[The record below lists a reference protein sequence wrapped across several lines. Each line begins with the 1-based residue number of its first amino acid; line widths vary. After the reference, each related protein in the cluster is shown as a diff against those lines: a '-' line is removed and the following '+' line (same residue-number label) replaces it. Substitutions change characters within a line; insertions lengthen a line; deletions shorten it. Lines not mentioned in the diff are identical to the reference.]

1 MQYARGTEWR
11 IWDLHVHT
19 PESIENTYRSADN
32 SDVWDRYLKELANLP
47 GDIKVIGI
55 NDYWFFDG
63 YRRVR
68 EAFDAGKLPNLE
80 QIFPVLEVR
89 CDTFSG
95 AGGDLSRINLHIIGD
110 PEIPIDRLKAQ
121 LDPLLTATYQL
132 TPNAEPTTWSQF
144 VTRDSMHQLG
154 QEVIA
159 ATPEDKRQGL
169 RPLRTGFNNLNVS
182 FEKLRE
188 GILNNSLLRDHTL
201 LAIGKIEWAKIK
213 WTQGTAANKK
223 HLINSVDAVFTASP
237 SNESFDKSRQSL
249 LEGGVNAKL
258 LDCSDAHSFMDC
270 GLDNRLG
277 QCRTWI
283 NADPTF
289 KGLRH
294 ALHEYDSRVTT
305 AERPPVQTRM
315 VTAPK
320 SILTS
325 IKVRPRNENAPDPL
339 FDVDLPINSGFS
351 VIIGNKGQGKSALLD
366 TMASAANS
374 DRDKDFSFLTEARFR
389 SGGGKLADQYE
400 AEADWSDGTHTK
412 VSLNDRFDPSSP
424 SLVDYLPQTLIEKVC
439 SADPNSVEKQGFEH
453 EIERVLF
460 RHIPAAK
467 RRGASSLRSFL
478 DDAAE
483 PEQTSLKKARLEIRE
498 AAEHIENLRARGKE
512 LDELGLT
519 KRNQLIV
526 ADIRTLDRRI
536 ADIDSILGGGTS
548 AGVAEQPVPADPLTA
563 AAAALQESDRVVRD
577 AEPKLVELAKRRS
590 EGLRKN
596 LLLQNQ
602 IEQLS
607 TSAEDLRQELGLQD
621 GLLTVTYRPEV
632 FQSWLTSMTEDEK
645 KAEDALA
652 ELRAKRQSNEANV
665 AEIRAALKAESEENQ
680 VLIQEQSDLRNR
692 RVTLVGDP
700 SDIQSLEGI
709 KVLIE
714 EEADIPK
721 QLATAHE
728 SLESAFKAVHSAL
741 LAIMSAQEAAYRPAA
756 DFVAAKDLAN
766 DIDLEFAVELRVR
779 GFVDKWVGQVNRQ
792 KLGDFHDLDSPMR
805 DTNILGDIALGDAD
819 SLFSALKNLEDR
831 LCTIRGAASGD
842 SRSLQSIMRTGQKS
856 ADLLS
861 WVYGLEWLQ
870 SQYVIR
876 SEGRELSELSPGQ
889 RGLVLLLFY
898 LLVDLADRPLLLDQ
912 PEENLDNQTVKR
924 ILVPALKDASLR
936 RQVVAVTHNPNFAVV
951 GDADQIIVAEKVG
964 DQFVYVSG
972 SLASLGIGSSTIDVL
987 EGTRE
992 AFKNRN
998 LKYDRVVGRS

>member
-11 IWDLHVHT
+11 VWDLHVHT
-19 PESIENTYRSADN
+19 PESIENAYKSPDN
-32 SDVWDRYLKELANLP
+32 ADVWDRYLKELANLP
-47 GDIKVIGI
+47 SDIKVLGI

-68 EAFDAGKLPNLE
+68 AAFDAGKLPNLE

-95 AGGDLSRINLHIIGD
+95 ADGHLSRINLHVIGD
-110 PEIPIDRLKAQ
+110 PEIQIDHLKAQ

-132 TPNAEPTTWSQF
+132 TPDVEPKTWSQF
-144 VTRDSMHQLG
+144 VTRESMQQLG
-154 QEVIA
+154 QEVID

-169 RPLRTGFNNLNVS
+169 RPLRVGFNNLNVS

-188 GILNNSLLRDHTL
+188 GILSNSLLRDHAL
-201 LAIGKIEWAKIK
+201 LALGKIEWSKIK

-249 LEGGVNAKL
+249 TVAGVNSKL
-258 LDCSDAHSFMDC
+258 LDCSDAHSFMDS

-305 AERPPVQTRM
+305 AVRPPVQTRM

-325 IKVRPRNENAPDPL
+325 IKLSAKDGDTSDPL
-339 FDVDLPINSGFS
+339 FDTNLPINSGFS

-374 DRDKDFSFLTEARFR
+374 DRDKDFSFLTDARFR
-389 SGGGKLADQYE
+389 SGGGKLAEQYE
-400 AEADWSDGTHTK
+400 AEAGWSDGTHTT
-412 VSLNDRFDPSSP
+412 VSLNDRFDPSKP
-424 SLVDYLPQTLIEKVC
+424 SMVDYLPQTLIEKVC
-439 SADPNSVEKQGFEH
+439 SADPNSVEKQGFEQ

-460 RHIPAAK
+460 RHIPSEE

-478 DDAAE
+478 DEAAE
-483 PEQTSLKKARLEIRE
+483 QEQTSLKQARLEIRE
-498 AAEHIENLRARGKE
+498 ATEHIERLRSRGKE

-519 KRNQLIV
+519 SRNQLVVEEISK
-526 ADIRTLDRRI
+526 LDQRI
-536 ADIDSILGGGTS
+536 ADIDSILSGGSRVGEGKQS
-548 AGVAEQPVPADPLTA
+548 VPADPLTA
-563 AAAALQESDRVVRD
+563 ATAALQASDRAVED
-577 AEPKLVELAKRRS
+577 AEPKYGGVTKRKLQ
-590 EGLRKN
+590 GQRKN
-596 LLLQNQ
+596 QILQNQ
-602 IEQLS
+602 IEQLT
-607 TSAEDLRQELGLQD
+607 TSAEELRQELGLQD
-621 GLLTVTYRPEV
+621 GLLTVVYRPEV
-632 FQSWLTSMTEDEK
+632 FQAWLTSITEDEK
-645 KAEDALA
+645 KAEAELA
-652 ELRAKRQSNEANV
+652 ELRLKSQANEKNV
-665 AEIRAALKAESEENQ
+665 ADIRAFLKAESEENQ
-680 VLIQEQSDLRNR
+680 VLIEEQSDLGNR
-692 RVTLVGDP
+692 RAKLIGDP
-700 SDIQSLEGI
+700 SNIQSLEGI
-709 KVLIE
+709 KVLVE
-714 EEADIPK
+714 EELDIPK
-721 QLATAHE
+721 QLSAAQA

-756 DFVAAKDLAN
+756 DFVAEKDLAN

-792 KLGDFHDLDSPMR
+792 KLGDFHDLDSRKR
-805 DTNILGDIALGDAD
+805 DTNILGDITLEDEVG
-819 SLFSALKNLEDR
+819 LFTALKVLEDR
-831 LCTIRGAASGD
+831 LCTVRGAASGD
-842 SRSLQSIMRTGQKS
+842 KRSLQSIMRAGQKS

-861 WVYGLEWLQ
+861 WIYGLEWLQ

-964 DQFVYVSG
+964 NQFVYVSG

-998 LKYDRVVGRS
+998 VKYDRVVGRS

>member
-11 IWDLHVHT
+11 VWDLHVHT
-19 PESIENTYRSADN
+19 PESIENTYRSQDN
-32 SDVWDRYLKELANLP
+32 SDVWDRYLKELASLP
-47 GDIKVIGI
+47 SDIKVIGI
-55 NDYWFFDG
+55 NDYWFYDG

-68 EAFDAGKLPNLE
+68 EAFVAGRLPNLE

-95 AGGDLSRINLHIIGD
+95 AEGDLSRINLHIIGD
-110 PEIPIDRLKAQ
+110 PEVPIDSLKAQ

-132 TPNAEPTTWSQF
+132 TADVEPIVWSQF

-154 QEVIA
+154 QQVIA
-159 ATPEDKRQGL
+159 ATPENKRHGL
-169 RPLRTGFNNLNVS
+169 TPLRAGFNNLNVS
-182 FEKLRE
+182 FEKLRD
-188 GILNNSLLRDHTL
+188 GIQNNSLLRDHTL
-201 LAIGKIEWAKIK
+201 LAMGKIEWAKIK

-237 SNESFDKSRQSL
+237 NAESFNKSRHSL
-249 LEGGVNAKL
+249 LAGGVNAKL
-258 LDCSDAHSFMDC
+258 LDCSDAHSFMDS

-277 QCRTWI
+277 QCRSWI

-294 ALHEYDSRVTT
+294 ALHEYETRVTT
-305 AERPPVQTRM
+305 ADRPPVLTRM
-315 VTAPK
+315 MTAPK

-325 IKVRPRNENAPDPL
+325 INVCSRNAGTTDPL
-339 FDVDLPINSGFS
+339 FDVSLPINSGFS

-366 TMASAANS
+366 TMASVANS

-389 SGGGKLADQYE
+389 SGGGKVADSYE
-400 AEADWSDGTHTK
+400 AEAEWSDGTRTK
-412 VSLNDRFDPSSP
+412 VSLNDRFDPSHP

-460 RHIPAAK
+460 RHIPTEE
-467 RRGASSLRSFL
+467 RHGASSLRGFL
-478 DDAAE
+478 DEAAA
-483 PEQTSLKKARLEIRE
+483 PEQTALKNARLKIRE
-498 AAEHIENLRARGKE
+498 AAEQIENLRARDQE
-512 LDELGLT
+512 LTELGLE
-519 KRNQLIV
+519 KRHQLLV
-526 ADIRTLDRRI
+526 AEISALDRRI
-536 ADIDSILGGGTS
+536 ADIDSILGGGTVTGM
-548 AGVAEQPVPADPLTA
+548 ADQPEPTDPLTT
-563 AAAALQESDRVVRD
+563 AAAALQESERAVRD
-577 AEPKLVELAKRRS
+577 AESKLVDFAKRKS
-590 EGLRKN
+590 EGARKN

-602 IEQLS
+602 IEQLTTTVDALS
-607 TSAEDLRQELGLQD
+607 QELGLPE

-632 FQSWLTSMTEDEK
+632 FQSWLTSIAEEEK

-652 ELRAKRQSNEANV
+652 ELRAKRQSNEASV
-665 AEIRAALKAESEENQ
+665 AEIRAALRAESEENQ
-680 VLIQEQSDLRNR
+680 VLIQEQNDLRNR
-692 RVTLVGDP
+692 RTTLMGDP

-709 KVLIE
+709 KVLLKE
-714 EEADIPK
+714 SAVPK
-721 QLATAHE
+721 ELSAAHASLA
-728 SLESAFKAVHSAL
+728 SAFKAVHAAL
-741 LAIMSAQEAAYRPAA
+741 LAIMSAQEDAYRPAA
-756 DFVAAKDLAN
+756 DFVAAKDLAK

-792 KLGDFHDLDSPMR
+792 KLGDFHDFDSPTR
-805 DTNILGDIALGDAD
+805 DTNMLGDVALEDGE

-831 LCTIRGAASGD
+831 LGTVRGAASGER
-842 SRSLQSIMRTGQKS
+842 RSLQSIMRTGQKA

-861 WVYGLEWLQ
+861 WIYGLEWLQ

-924 ILVPALKDASLR
+924 ILVPALKDATPTGCCRYSQSKLCRCR
-936 RQVVAVTHNPNFAVV
+936 RCRSDYRGP
-951 GDADQIIVAEKVG
+951 K
-964 DQFVYVSG
+964 
-972 SLASLGIGSSTIDVL
+972 
-987 EGTRE
+987 
-992 AFKNRN
+992 
-998 LKYDRVVGRS
+998 GR